1 MNAVDADMIPAHALL
16 TEPEDGATWK
26 AKILLVDDN
35 HQNLLA
41 LEAVLDH
48 PDHAL
53 VKATSGREALRYLLS
68 DDFAAILLD
77 VKMPEMD
84 GFETASLI
92 RSRKRSQHTPILFL
106 TAYKGEEQLARGYDL
121 GAVDFLFKPIVPEIL
136 RSKVTAFVQ
145 LSRKSE
151 LLERQTGVLRRA
163 EQKFRALLEAA
174 PDAMV
179 ITGPTGHIDLVN
191 SRAQRLFDLK
201 RDQLRDEVITCL
213 VPEWSEG
220 LTGGHIDNLHGVRP
234 NGDRFPIEVTCS
246 PLETTE
252 GKITIFAIRDITD
265 RKRAESQIRELNLLL
280 EQKVR
285 ERTAELTR
293 SNDDLA
299 QFAYVAS
306 HDLKE
311 PLRTISIF
319 AEVLEQEHGNSLDSH
334 AREGL
339 TYILSGVRRMHEL
352 IDDLLAYSQVESRES
367 NMKPVDLNAVV
378 TEALF
383 NLHGMIQESGAEVTC
398 DTLPLVTG
406 DRVQLTQLLQNLV
419 GNSIKY
425 RSKEPPKIHVYSTAE
440 SSEEVISVRDN
451 GIGIDPRYA
460 ESVFKL
466 FKRLHVREEYP
477 GNGVGLAICRRI
489 VERHGGRIWVES
501 SGGAGSTFRF
511 TIPTL
516 K

>member
-1 MNAVDADMIPAHALL
+1 MRTADAVAKQARTVLVE
-16 TEPEDGATWK
+16 TEEELPWK

-48 PDHAL
+48 PDHDL
-53 VKATSGREALRYLLS
+53 VKATSGREALRYLLA

-92 RSRKRSQHTPILFL
+92 RARKRSQHTPILFL
-106 TAYKGEEQLARGYDL
+106 TAYKGEEQLSRGYDL

-136 RSKVTAFVQ
+136 RSKVNAFVQ

-179 ITGPTGHIDLVN
+179 ITGPIGHIDLVN
-191 SRAQRLFDLK
+191 NRAQRLFDLR
-201 RDQLRDEVITCL
+201 RDQLRDEVITRL
-213 VPEWSEG
+213 VPEWSESLG
-220 LTGGHIDNLHGVRP
+220 SHADNLYGLRSD
-234 NGDRFPIEVTCS
+234 GLRFPIEVTCS
-246 PLETTE
+246 PLQTTE
-252 GKITIFAIRDITD
+252 GRITIYAIRDITD

-311 PLRTISIF
+311 PLRTIAIF
-319 AEVLEQEHGNSLDSH
+319 TELLDQEHGESLNPQ
-334 AREGL
+334 AQEGL

-367 NMKPVDLNAVV
+367 NVKPVDLNAVV
-378 TEALF
+378 QEALF
-383 NLHGMIQESGAEVTC
+383 NLHRVIQEAGAEVTA
-398 DTLPLVTG
+398 DPLPTVTG

-425 RSKEPPKIHVYSTAE
+425 RSKESPRIHISFALDVFE
-440 SSEEVISVRDN
+440 NVISVRDN

-489 VERHGGRIWVES
+489 VERHGGRIWIES
-501 SGGAGSTFRF
+501 DGATGSTFHF
-511 TIPTL
+511 TMPAS